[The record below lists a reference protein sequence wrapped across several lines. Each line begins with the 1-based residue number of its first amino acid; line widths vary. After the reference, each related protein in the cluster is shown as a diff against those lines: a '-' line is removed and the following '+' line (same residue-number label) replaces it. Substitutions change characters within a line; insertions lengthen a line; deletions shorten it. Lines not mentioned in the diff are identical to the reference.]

1 MENLNLQQPVYFR
14 NEKVSLIMFETSFVS
29 EDFNGV
35 KEERIL
41 VQVGGAVLNVAYS
54 ELHN

>member
-41 VQVGGAVLNVAYS
+41 VQVGDAVLNVAYS

>member
-1 MENLNLQQPVYFR
+1 MENLNLQQVVYFK
-14 NEKVSLIMFETSFVS
+14 NNKVSLIMFETYFVS

-41 VQVGGAVLNVAYS
+41 VKINDAILNVSCS
-54 ELHN
+54 ELYN